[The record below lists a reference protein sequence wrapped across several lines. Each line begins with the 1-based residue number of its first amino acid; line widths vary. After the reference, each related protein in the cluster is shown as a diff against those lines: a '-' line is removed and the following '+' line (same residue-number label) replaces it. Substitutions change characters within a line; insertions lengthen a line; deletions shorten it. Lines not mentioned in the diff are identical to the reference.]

1 MLSAR
6 AYGKNELALVDHLF
20 VHPIMD
26 IRSAERLLGCS
37 YVTAANALQ
46 SLVKEGC
53 VAEITGQK
61 RNKVFKFVG
70 YLDLFETAP

>member
-1 MLSAR
+1 
-6 AYGKNELALVDHLF
+6 
-20 VHPIMD
+20 MD
-26 IRSAERLLGCS
+26 RKSGRGRPSHGVVGCS

-70 YLDLFETAP
+70 YLDLFAMAA